1 MKIIGVTG
9 GVGAGKSEILN
20 ALASDWKA
28 VIVKADE
35 VGHLVMEPSGSCYQP
50 IIQLFG
56 KDVVASDGKLDR
68 AKIAACVFGNKELLE
83 QLNAIVHPAV
93 KAYIKNAI
101 KQEQEK
107 NTPIFVVEAA
117 LLIEDHYD
125 EICDELWYIYADE
138 ATRAQRLQEHR
149 GYSKEKIAGI
159 FRKIYKNLLA
169 FLKKWVTM
177 KVTETFRGGAAREK
191 QRLRQTGGAQSQP
204 RHKSRRGSRAHSVR
218 GGTGGASRLHHSD
231 SQPI

>member
-83 QLNAIVHPAV
+83 HLNAIVHPAV

-159 FRKIYKNLLA
+159 FANQLSEAEFLAHCQFKIDNSGDFEDTK
-169 FLKKWVTM
+169 
-177 KVTETFRGGAAREK
+177 EQIK
-191 QRLRQTGGAQSQP
+191 QRMQMYE
-204 RHKSRRGSRAHSVR
+204 
-218 GGTGGASRLHHSD
+218 
-231 SQPI
+231 IM